1 MLVSLADR
9 PHQLMRVLHPV
20 QSVVAVEVEGM
31 NDSGVESVLLH
42 LLVGHLALHLT
53 LDPPLLEDHQ
63 VPHPMASAQVIHS
76 Q

>member
-1 MLVSLADR
+1 
-9 PHQLMRVLHPV
+9 MRVLHPV

-42 LLVGHLALHLT
+42 LLVGHLALHFT
-53 LDPPLLEDHQ
+53 LDLPLLEDYQ
-63 VPHPMASAQVIHS
+63 VPLPLESAQVIHS

>member
-1 MLVSLADR
+1 
-9 PHQLMRVLHPV
+9 MRVLHPV

-53 LDPPLLEDHQ
+53 LDPPS
-63 VPHPMASAQVIHS
+63 P
-76 Q
+76 